1 MPARKNIS
9 YLAVLQIMKNISRHL
24 LKTVILL
31 GLGLASA
38 GLAKQSNII
47 LILTDDQGWNN
58 TEVLMMPSRAD
69 TRSDFY
75 LTPSFKRLADAG
87 MTFSQAYAPHPVC
100 SPSRHSIQFGM
111 SPAKLKKTNNRAVN
125 YPEPFPVQ
133 AIPQVL
139 KSIDSAYRAAH
150 FGKWHM
156 HRHPAELGYDISD
169 GRTGNHTGRQFST
182 DQTRHWPHDDPKRS
196 VSITDNAVQF
206 IRHQAHSNV
215 PFFLQVSH
223 YAIHLSAEAKP
234 ATLARHKART
244 PGKTHTAYWYA
255 AMIDDLDQAIGRILD
270 VLNELQLTDSTY
282 IFLTSDNGGTAR
294 QYPYFNKPLRA
305 GKGSYYEGGLRVPFF
320 VAGPGIKP
328 GSYSDVPVIGYDLLS
343 TFAELAGST
352 KPMPRDIEGGSVK
365 AVLLNGGNGAVKRPR
380 PGLHFYRPLDS
391 VLIRDGHKLRRTHR
405 TGEIELYNLAEDL
418 SETTN
423 LTTTNPLLAKRMQTG
438 LEDWIRSIDATTP
451 SPLDRRPKRNP
462 RAGVKR

>member
-1 MPARKNIS
+1 
-9 YLAVLQIMKNISRHL
+9 MKNISRHL

-100 SPSRHSIQFGM
+100 SPSRHAIQFGM
-111 SPAKLKKTNNRAVN
+111 SPAKLKKTSNRAVN

-139 KSIDSAYRAAH
+139 KSIDPAYRAAH

-206 IRHQAHSNV
+206 IRHQAHSNA

-294 QYPYFNKPLRA
+294 QYPHFNKPLRA

-328 GSYSDVPVIGYDLLS
+328 GSYSNVPVIGYDLLS

-365 AVLLNGGNGAVKRPR
+365 AVLFNGGKGAVQRPR
-380 PGLHFYRPLDS
+380 LGLHFYRPLDS
-391 VLIRDGHKLRRTHR
+391 VLIRDGHKLRRIHR
-405 TGEIELYNLAEDL
+405 TGDIELYNLAEDL

>member
-1 MPARKNIS
+1 
-9 YLAVLQIMKNISRHL
+9 MKNISRHL

-100 SPSRHSIQFGM
+100 SPSRHAIQFGM

-139 KSIDSAYRAAH
+139 KSIDPAYRAAH

-206 IRHQAHSNV
+206 IRHQAHSNA

-294 QYPYFNKPLRA
+294 QYPHFNKPLRA

-365 AVLLNGGNGAVKRPR
+365 AVLFNGGKGAVQRPR
-380 PGLHFYRPLDS
+380 LGLHFYRPLDS

-405 TGEIELYNLAEDL
+405 TGEIDLYNLTEDL
-418 SETTN
+418 SEPTN

-451 SPLDRRPKRNP
+451 SPLDRRPRRNP
-462 RAGVKR
+462 SAGVKR

>member
-1 MPARKNIS
+1 
-9 YLAVLQIMKNISRHL
+9 MKNISRHL

-87 MTFSQAYAPHPVC
+87 MTFSQAYAPHSVC
-100 SPSRHSIQFGM
+100 SPSRHAIQFGM
-111 SPAKLKKTNNRAVN
+111 SPAKLKKTSNRAVN

-139 KSIDSAYRAAH
+139 KSIDTAYRAAH

-206 IRHQAHSNV
+206 IRHQAHSNA

-294 QYPYFNKPLRA
+294 QYPHFNKPLRA

-365 AVLLNGGNGAVKRPR
+365 AVLLNGGKGAVQRPR

-391 VLIRDGHKLRRTHR
+391 VLIRDGHKLRRIHR
-405 TGEIELYNLAEDL
+405 TGDIELYNLAEDL

-451 SPLDRRPKRNP
+451 SPLDRRPTRNP

>member
-1 MPARKNIS
+1 
-9 YLAVLQIMKNISRHL
+9 MKNISRHL

-100 SPSRHSIQFGM
+100 SPSRHAIQFGM

-294 QYPYFNKPLRA
+294 QYPHFNKPLRA

-352 KPMPRDIEGGSVK
+352 KPLPRDIEGGSVK
-365 AVLLNGGNGAVKRPR
+365 AVLLNGGKGAVQRPR

-423 LTTTNPLLAKRMQTG
+423 LTTTNPLLAKSMQTG

>member
-1 MPARKNIS
+1 
-9 YLAVLQIMKNISRHL
+9 MKNISRHL

-100 SPSRHSIQFGM
+100 SPSRHAIQFGM

-328 GSYSDVPVIGYDLLS
+328 GSYSNVPVIGYDLLS

-365 AVLLNGGNGAVKRPR
+365 AVLLNGGKGAVQRPR

-423 LTTTNPLLAKRMQTG
+423 LTTTNPLLAKSMQTG

>member
-1 MPARKNIS
+1 
-9 YLAVLQIMKNISRHL
+9 MKNISRHL

-100 SPSRHSIQFGM
+100 SPSRHAIQFGM

-139 KSIDSAYRAAH
+139 KSIDPAYRAAH

-206 IRHQAHSNV
+206 IRHQAHSNA

-294 QYPYFNKPLRA
+294 QYPHFNKPLRA

-365 AVLLNGGNGAVKRPR
+365 AVLFNGGKGAVQRPR
-380 PGLHFYRPLDS
+380 LGLHFYRPLDS
-391 VLIRDGHKLRRTHR
+391 VLIRDGHKLRRIHR
-405 TGEIELYNLAEDL
+405 TGDIELYNLAEDL
-418 SETTN
+418 SEPTN

-451 SPLDRRPKRNP
+451 SPLDRRPRRNP
-462 RAGVKR
+462 SAGVKR

>member
-100 SPSRHSIQFGM
+100 SPSRHAIQFGM

-206 IRHQAHSNV
+206 IRHQAHSNA

-328 GSYSDVPVIGYDLLS
+328 GSYSNVPVIGYDLLS

-352 KPMPRDIEGGSVK
+352 KPLPRDIEGGSFK
-365 AVLLNGGNGAVKRPR
+365 AVLLNGGKGAVQRPR

>member
-1 MPARKNIS
+1 
-9 YLAVLQIMKNISRHL
+9 MKNISRHL

-100 SPSRHSIQFGM
+100 SPSRHAIQFGM
-111 SPAKLKKTNNRAVN
+111 SPAKLKKTNNRAIN

-139 KSIDSAYRAAH
+139 KSIDPAYRAAH

-294 QYPYFNKPLRA
+294 QYPHFNKPLRA

-365 AVLLNGGNGAVKRPR
+365 AVLFNGGKGAVQRPR
-380 PGLHFYRPLDS
+380 LGLHFYRPLDS
-391 VLIRDGHKLRRTHR
+391 VLIRDGHKLRRIHR
-405 TGEIELYNLAEDL
+405 TGDIELYNLAEDL

>member
-1 MPARKNIS
+1 
-9 YLAVLQIMKNISRHL
+9 MKNISRHL

-87 MTFSQAYAPHPVC
+87 MTFSQAYAPHSVC
-100 SPSRHSIQFGM
+100 SPSRHAIQFGM
-111 SPAKLKKTNNRAVN
+111 SPAKLKKTSNRAVN

-139 KSIDSAYRAAH
+139 KSIDPAYRAAH

-206 IRHQAHSNV
+206 IRHQAHSNA

-294 QYPYFNKPLRA
+294 QYPNFNKPLRA

-365 AVLLNGGNGAVKRPR
+365 AVLFNGGKGAVQRPR
-380 PGLHFYRPLDS
+380 LGLHFYRPLDS
-391 VLIRDGHKLRRTHR
+391 VLIRDGHKLRRIHR
-405 TGEIELYNLAEDL
+405 TGDIELYNLAEDL

>member
-31 GLGLASA
+31 GLSLASA

-100 SPSRHSIQFGM
+100 SPSRHAIQFGM

-294 QYPYFNKPLRA
+294 QYPHFNKPLRA

-352 KPMPRDIEGGSVK
+352 KPLPRDIEGGSFK
-365 AVLLNGGNGAVKRPR
+365 AVLLNGGKGAVQRPR

-423 LTTTNPLLAKRMQTG
+423 LTTTNPLLAKSMQTG

>member
-1 MPARKNIS
+1 
-9 YLAVLQIMKNISRHL
+9 MKNISRHL

-31 GLGLASA
+31 GIVLASA

-87 MTFSQAYAPHPVC
+87 MTFSQAYAPHSVC
-100 SPSRHSIQFGM
+100 SPSRHAIQFGM
-111 SPAKLKKTNNRAVN
+111 SPAKLKKTSNRAVN

-139 KSIDSAYRAAH
+139 KSIDPAYRAAH

-206 IRHQAHSNV
+206 IRHQAHSNA

-294 QYPYFNKPLRA
+294 QYPHFNKPLRA

-365 AVLLNGGNGAVKRPR
+365 AVLFNGGKGAVQRPR
-380 PGLHFYRPLDS
+380 LGLHFYRPLDS
-391 VLIRDGHKLRRTHR
+391 VLIRDGHKLRRIHR
-405 TGEIELYNLAEDL
+405 TGDIELYNLAEDL

>member
-1 MPARKNIS
+1 
-9 YLAVLQIMKNISRHL
+9 MKNISRHL

-100 SPSRHSIQFGM
+100 SPSRHAIQFGM
-111 SPAKLKKTNNRAVN
+111 SPAKLKKTSNRAVN

-139 KSIDSAYRAAH
+139 KSIDPAYRAAH

-294 QYPYFNKPLRA
+294 QYPHFNKPLRA

-365 AVLLNGGNGAVKRPR
+365 AVLLNGGKGAVQRPR

>member
-1 MPARKNIS
+1 
-9 YLAVLQIMKNISRHL
+9 MKNISRHL

-87 MTFSQAYAPHPVC
+87 MTFSQAYAPHSVC
-100 SPSRHSIQFGM
+100 SPSRHAIQFGM
-111 SPAKLKKTNNRAVN
+111 SPAKLKKTSNRAVN

-139 KSIDSAYRAAH
+139 KSIDPAYRAAH

-169 GRTGNHTGRQFST
+169 GRTGNHIGRQFST

-206 IRHQAHSNV
+206 IRHQAHSNA

-294 QYPYFNKPLRA
+294 QYPNFNKPLRA

-328 GSYSDVPVIGYDLLS
+328 GSYSAVPVIGYDLLS

-365 AVLLNGGNGAVKRPR
+365 AVLFNGGKGAVQRPR
-380 PGLHFYRPLDS
+380 LGLHFYRPLDS
-391 VLIRDGHKLRRTHR
+391 VLIRDGHKLRRIHR
-405 TGEIELYNLAEDL
+405 TGDIELYNLAEDL

>member
-1 MPARKNIS
+1 
-9 YLAVLQIMKNISRHL
+9 MKNISRHL

-31 GLGLASA
+31 GIVLASA

-100 SPSRHSIQFGM
+100 SPSRHAIQFGM

-125 YPEPFPVQ
+125 YPVPFPVQ

-139 KSIDSAYRAAH
+139 KSIDSAYRTAH

-294 QYPYFNKPLRA
+294 QYPHFNKPLRA

-365 AVLLNGGNGAVKRPR
+365 AVLFNGGKGAVQRPR
-380 PGLHFYRPLDS
+380 LGLHFYRPLDS
-391 VLIRDGHKLRRTHR
+391 VLIRDGHKLRRIHR
-405 TGEIELYNLAEDL
+405 TGDIELYNLAEDL

-423 LTTTNPLLAKRMQTG
+423 LTITNPLLAKRMQTG

>member
-1 MPARKNIS
+1 MLVRKNIS
-9 YLAVLQIMKNISRHL
+9 YWAILQIMKNISRHL

-31 GLGLASA
+31 GIVLASA

-100 SPSRHSIQFGM
+100 SPSRHAIQFGM

-352 KPMPRDIEGGSVK
+352 KPLPRDIEGGSFK
-365 AVLLNGGNGAVKRPR
+365 AVLLNGGKGAVQRPR

-423 LTTTNPLLAKRMQTG
+423 LTTTNSLLAKRMQTG

-451 SPLDRRPKRNP
+451 SPLDRRSRRNP

>member
-1 MPARKNIS
+1 
-9 YLAVLQIMKNISRHL
+9 MKNISRHL

-31 GLGLASA
+31 GIVLASA

-87 MTFSQAYAPHPVC
+87 MTFSQAYSPHPVC
-100 SPSRHSIQFGM
+100 SPSRHAIQFGM
-111 SPAKLKKTNNRAVN
+111 SPAKLKKTSNRAVN

-139 KSIDSAYRAAH
+139 KSIDPAYRAAH

-206 IRHQAHSNV
+206 IRHQAHSNA

-294 QYPYFNKPLRA
+294 QYPHFNKPLRA

-352 KPMPRDIEGGSVK
+352 KPLPRDIEGGSFK
-365 AVLLNGGNGAVKRPR
+365 AVLLNGGKGAVQRPR

>member
-1 MPARKNIS
+1 
-9 YLAVLQIMKNISRHL
+9 MKNISRHL

-100 SPSRHSIQFGM
+100 SPSRHAIQFGM

-328 GSYSDVPVIGYDLLS
+328 GSYSNVPVIGYDLLS

-352 KPMPRDIEGGSVK
+352 KPLPRDIEGGSFK
-365 AVLLNGGNGAVKRPR
+365 AVLLNGGKGAVQRPR

-423 LTTTNPLLAKRMQTG
+423 LTTTNPLLAKSMQTG